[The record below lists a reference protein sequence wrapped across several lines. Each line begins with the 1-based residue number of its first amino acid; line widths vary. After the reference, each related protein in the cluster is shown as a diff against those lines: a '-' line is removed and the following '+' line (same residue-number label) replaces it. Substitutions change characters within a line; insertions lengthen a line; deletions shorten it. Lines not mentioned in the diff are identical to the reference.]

1 MEPKPRARGFCAI
14 ARRRLVCDLKV
25 NMEDR
30 LAKILNSLSERINKW
45 ESESEKCIE
54 LEANFKSM
62 ESASKLAYMQ
72 AGESAVKA
80 EAMLRATPDGL
91 EKYKELQQANL
102 RVERAKRSIKLAE
115 LYFDAERTNQANQ
128 RGIV

>member
-1 MEPKPRARGFCAI
+1 
-14 ARRRLVCDLKV
+14 
-25 NMEDR
+25 MEDR

-80 EAMLRATPDGL
+80 EAMLRATPSACSTCSQSFNFCHAGI
-91 EKYKELQQANL
+91 LQVVN
-102 RVERAKRSIKLAE
+102 RR
-115 LYFDAERTNQANQ
+115 
-128 RGIV
+128 

>member
-1 MEPKPRARGFCAI
+1 M
-14 ARRRLVCDLKV
+14 CDLKV

-80 EAMLRATPDGL
+80 EAMLRATPDWL